1 MIVVEDAQQAILD
14 AVKPTETVQVDLL
27 QAVGRIVAEDLT
39 SDVDIAPFDNTAM
52 DGFACR
58 LSDVIS
64 ASPEAPVSLRIVAHI
79 GAGSTYDETLQPGE
93 SVRIMT
99 GAPTPAG
106 SDCVEKIENVTFT
119 GEGEVGDEVIVTG
132 TLSEG
137 QNIRKAGEEVR
148 RGGLVI
154 KAGET
159 FTPAGM
165 GIIASAGHSTVP
177 TYRRPQVGIIA
188 TGSELVEVTEMPG
201 PGKIRNSN
209 SSTLASY
216 VIAAGCEPVVYP
228 IAPDDQS
235 GIEAALKHAISECDF
250 VLSSGGASG
259 GDYDYITQ
267 AAATLGTVHFKYV
280 NMRPGKSQT
289 FAVIDDTPYVGLAG
303 NPAAAAIGFEL
314 LVRGALLK
322 MQGHVQLSHPIQS
335 ALLEKRVVKHDKRRN
350 YMRGHLQRNEVGE
363 LVVAPA
369 SKQSSA
375 LLGSLHHSNCLI
387 VIPEGDVTYP
397 IGAPIMCLRIDIP
410 EGTVV

>member
-1 MIVVEDAQQAILD
+1 MIMVEDAQRIILD

-27 QAVGRIVAEDLT
+27 QAVGRVVAEDLT

-58 LSDVIS
+58 SSDVAAS
-64 ASPEAPVSLRIVAHI
+64 SPETPVSLRIVSHI
-79 GAGSTYDETLQPGE
+79 GAGSTYGKTLLPGE

-99 GAPTPAG
+99 GAPIPAG
-106 SDCVEKIENVTFT
+106 ADCVEKIENVTFT
-119 GEGEVGDEVIVTG
+119 GEGEVGDEVLLAHP
-132 TLSEG
+132 LSMGE
-137 QNIRKAGEEVR
+137 NVRKAGEEVR

-154 KAGET
+154 NAGET
-159 FTPAGM
+159 LTPAGV
-165 GIIASAGHSTVP
+165 GILASAGHSMVP
-177 TYRRPQVGIIA
+177 TYRRPRVGIIA

-209 SSTLASY
+209 SYTLASY

-228 IAPDDQS
+228 IAPDDQD
-235 GIEAALKHAISECDF
+235 GIEGALGHAIGECDF

-289 FAVIDDTPYVGLAG
+289 FAVIDDVPYVGLAG
-303 NPAAAAIGFEL
+303 NPAAAAIGFEI
-314 LVRGALLK
+314 LVRRALLK
-322 MQGHVQLSHPIQS
+322 MQGHTQLAHPMQS
-335 ALLEKRVVKHDKRRN
+335 ALLEKAVVKHDGRRN
-350 YMRGHLQRNEVGE
+350 YMRGHIKRNEAGQ
-363 LVVAPA
+363 LVAAPA

-375 LLGSLHHSNCLI
+375 LLGSLHHGNCLI

-397 IGAPIMCLRIDIP
+397 AGTPIMCLRIDIP
-410 EGTVV
+410 EGTVL